1 MKTLSFLIFLE
12 LCLIYMTHT
21 HTHTHRADAIPL
33 HPQKI
38 RLVYVSFAQ
47 NLCQK
52 KMMGAID
59 FLPNTVKVHAVMYTS
74 LILVFVSLDAI
85 VSRWCSHS
93 SLDSGSQIFIRM
105 MKSI

>member
-1 MKTLSFLIFLE
+1 
-12 LCLIYMTHT
+12 
-21 HTHTHRADAIPL
+21 
-33 HPQKI
+33 
-38 RLVYVSFAQ
+38 
-47 NLCQK
+47 
-52 KMMGAID
+52 MGAID